1 MSASPTSASKHYVLA
16 LLYEEPAGR
25 IFTRNAGAISFE
37 ATLYWHPDDGVPS
50 GPILD
55 DPIPGVRFFS
65 LVETEDVTLA
75 TRRISCE
82 IRALYAEQL
91 TAGLDAALRSVT
103 THAARTEA
111 VLEWRTVRL
120 ADPLVAPAVLVEEL
134 ARQLWDAGLSVSF
147 GPSWAPTAGA
157 TISVGAMSL
166 EDALESFLRASH
178 ALWMPCRSR

>member
-1 MSASPTSASKHYVLA
+1 VVRKRHILA

-25 IFTRNAGAISFE
+25 ICTRNAGAISFE
-37 ATLYWHPDDGVPS
+37 ATLYWHPDDGVRS

-55 DPIPGVRFFS
+55 EPIPGVRFFS

-75 TRRISCE
+75 KRRISCE

-91 TAGLDAALRSVT
+91 TAALDATLRSVT
-103 THAARTEA
+103 THAALTEA
-111 VLEWRTVRL
+111 VLEWRVARL

-147 GPSWAPTAGA
+147 GPSWTPTAGA
-157 TISVGAMSL
+157 NISVGAMGL
-166 EDALESFLRASH
+166 EDAFESFLCARP
-178 ALWMPCRSR
+178 ALWIPFGPR